1 MKYMTK
7 KAARE
12 EIERSKDWT
21 NYFSGNLKA
30 KDMKEMLRYR
40 MQFGEAEANII
51 LAALVLAGAK
61 FETY

>member
-21 NYFSGNLKA
+21 NFFSGSLKA
-30 KDMKEMLRYR
+30 KDMKEMLRYQ
-40 MQFGEAEANII
+40 MQFGEAETNVI

-61 FETY
+61 FEI

>member
-12 EIERSKDWT
+12 EIERNKDLT
-21 NYFSGNLKA
+21 SYFVGNLKA
-30 KDMKEMLRYR
+30 KDFKELLRYR
-40 MQFGEAEANII
+40 MNFGEAETNTI

-61 FETY
+61 FEI